1 MGSLQTKPAIVPIQS
16 TGPAGAHGSVAA
28 WLDGLLAGLAS
39 GVAAPWYAGDIRRR
53 LQHVPF
59 EAVLAAIERSRPN
72 PGAGVEI
79 SLHKQ
84 WIAANA
90 ATSPLLHAAWF
101 SLGVLLAREGNPA
114 QAAIAYAN
122 ALALRPD
129 MHCAAVN
136 LGLLQEAL
144 GQPEQ
149 ALATWQAA
157 EQPEAARLAL
167 EIQQGRLLERLG
179 RLEEA
184 ESILRRVL
192 TTDAAQ
198 ADVIHHWVHIRQKMC
213 LWPAAPPDVPG
224 VTPEDLVRGCS
235 PLGLLALT
243 DDVDLQRDG
252 AAAWVTRKTRPAP
265 RRLAPSRPYGHAR
278 TRIGYLSSD
287 FGNHAMSYLVTELF
301 ERHDRG
307 RFEVFGYC
315 AGHDDGTPL
324 RRRVLAAFDQ
334 CRLIRT
340 LPDEQAAQL
349 IRDDEIDVLVD
360 LNGITDGSRLGVL
373 RWRPAPIQVTYLGFV
388 GPVPLPELD
397 SMLCDGVVVPPE
409 HAVAYQ
415 PTPLPIGRVFQAND
429 GKRTRG
435 FRLSR
440 AEAGLP
446 VDRFV
451 FCCFSGHYKITEPM
465 FAAWTS
471 ILRQVDRSVL
481 WLLADNPYSQRN
493 LLAAADRAG
502 IAGERLIFSERADPD
517 LYLSRLGV
525 ADLFLDTF
533 PYNAGTVASDAI
545 RMGLPLVTLCGRSY
559 ASRMATSLLLA
570 IGASAGVATSL
581 ARYVETAVRLAREP
595 ADHARFKALFGQR
608 AWRRTI
614 GDTGRF
620 IRDFEATLVSLVHHD
635 GAVPADWGTADGPGD
650 SPM

>member
-1 MGSLQTKPAIVPIQS
+1 MGSLQTKPAIIPIQRA
-16 TGPAGAHGSVAA
+16 GAAGAHGSVTA

-39 GVAAPWYAGDIRRR
+39 GDATPWYAEDIRRR

-59 EAVLAAIERSRPN
+59 EAVLAAIERAGPDL
-72 PGAGVEI
+72 GAGAEI
-79 SLHKQ
+79 SLHEQ

-101 SLGVLLAREGNPA
+101 SLGVLFARDGHLA
-114 QAAIAYAN
+114 QAAIAYGN

-136 LGLLQEAL
+136 LGLLQEAI

-149 ALATWQAA
+149 ALATWKAA

-192 TTDAAQ
+192 IADAAQ
-198 ADVIHHWVHIRQKMC
+198 TDVIHHWVHIRQKMC

-243 DDVDLQRDG
+243 DDIDLQRDG
-252 AAAWVTRKTRPAP
+252 ATAWVTRKTTPAP
-265 RRLAPSRPYGHAR
+265 RRLAPPRPYGHAR

-287 FGNHAMSYLVTELF
+287 FGNHAMSYLITELF

-315 AGHDDGTPL
+315 AGRDDGTPL
-324 RRRVLAAFDQ
+324 RQRVLAAFDQ

-349 IRDDEIDVLVD
+349 IRDDEIDVLID
-360 LNGITDGSRLGVL
+360 LNGITDGSRLAVL
-373 RWRPAPIQVTYLGFV
+373 RWRPAPIQATYLGFV

-397 SMLCDGVVVPPE
+397 CMLCDGVVIPPE
-409 HAVAYQ
+409 HAAAYQ

-429 GKRTRG
+429 GQRTLGRQ
-435 FRLSR
+435 LSR
-440 AEAGLP
+440 AKAGLP
-446 VDRFV
+446 ADGFV
-451 FCCFSGHYKITEPM
+451 FCCFSGHYKITEAM
-465 FAAWTS
+465 FGAWMS

-481 WLLADNPYSQRN
+481 WLVADNPYSQRN
-493 LLAAADRAG
+493 LLAAADHAG
-502 IAGERLIFSERADPD
+502 VAGERLIFSERADPD
-517 LYLSRLGV
+517 LYLSRLAA

-570 IGASAGVATSL
+570 IDASAGVTTSL
-581 ARYVETAVRLAREP
+581 ARYVETAIRLASEP
-595 ADHARFKALFGQR
+595 ADHARYKALFTAE
-608 AWRRTI
+608 AWGRTI
-614 GDTGRF
+614 GDIDRF
-620 IRDFEATLVSLVHHD
+620 TRDFEATLQSLVHRD
-635 GAVPADWGTADGPGD
+635 
-650 SPM
+650 